1 VPGRFLDKLLGRA
14 SSLSPEVAE
23 ALAELTRL
31 KAKRPTLLN
40 AIQLLEACLP
50 RLFADP
56 QAEQLPAISAG
67 AARAKSEAG
76 TPLLR
81 GEKIELNI
89 AAFRR
94 RWKAVCAAIQ
104 EYQNV
109 AAGKAIAQALDAGRL
124 VPDDL
129 LRSVLEAKPEE
140 IHRQADALGLNAELT
155 SAVLGLVLLPTLSR
169 LHAGL
174 ASLRQDSTW
183 DSGYCPTCG
192 SWPLLG
198 EFRGLEQ
205 VRFLRCGLCAA
216 EWEFPR
222 LRCLYC
228 GEGDHRQL
236 GYFSVEGEESRHRA
250 AVCQSC
256 HGYVK
261 MVSSLAPL
269 SAPGLLVANVATL
282 HLDLA
287 AVDRG
292 YLSPPILPA
301 GEA

>member
-1 VPGRFLDKLLGRA
+1 M
-14 SSLSPEVAE
+14 
-23 ALAELTRL
+23 
-31 KAKRPTLLN
+31 LLN
-40 AIQLLEACLP
+40 AIQMLEACLP
-50 RLFADP
+50 GLFSDP
-56 QAEQLPAISAG
+56 DTDQLLSISAESV
-67 AARAKSEAG
+67 RAKSEAG

-81 GEKIELNI
+81 GERIELDVVG
-89 AAFRR
+89 FRR

-104 EYQNV
+104 EYQN
-109 AAGKAIAQALDAGRL
+109 AAEGEAIAQALDTGRL
-124 VPDDL
+124 VPDEL
-129 LRSVLEAKPEE
+129 LRWVLEGKPEA
-140 IHRQADALGLNAELT
+140 IHHQADALGLNAGLT
-155 SAVLGLVLLPTLSR
+155 SAILGLVLLPTLSR
-169 LHAGL
+169 LHASL
-174 ASLRQDSTW
+174 SSLRQDLPW
-183 DSGYCPTCG
+183 NSGYCPTCG

-205 VRFLRCGLCAA
+205 IRFLRCGLCAA

-236 GYFSVEGEESRHRA
+236 GYFSVEGEESLHRA
-250 AVCQSC
+250 AVCQLC

-261 MVSSLAPL
+261 MVSSLTPL

-287 AVDRG
+287 AADRG